1 MSELMEHE
9 SFDEIARRAVAA
21 VRRDVAL
28 RPLPELSLRTPRRWI
43 APVVALAAVV
53 VVVIGLIAVGTNR
66 NDAVGNDPA
75 RMRWLLRDVPAGWK
89 PTSVFDQT
97 TAPQRPLPDGFAMN
111 MYATDAEPLGPSL
124 TVHGTTDTTQGFELG
139 SYSGEVLSYQEFD
152 LDGKRAAFATLPSG
166 GRGLYVEIN
175 SGWVYLESQGISD
188 DVLRDLA
195 RTLAPDAAGHYDVGE
210 SALPDGMH
218 KVVSASDR
226 RLEVVSV
233 DYAPPGNGSGSL
245 QFASRPASP
254 ALLGFGSAI
263 LDFKAVSVGDF
274 SGFLGSVTST
284 SQAQPTTSW
293 TVLWRRDG
301 LEFVLTG
308 QGVTSNQLLRA
319 AASASR
325 ASPDEWAA
333 FGSRVNAPVATVVAG
348 TSPPEAPTDT
358 APSFAGEPR
367 DVAIT
372 VKVDDVSANEE
383 RWSGVLPSG
392 ESWDAKIIRVYDRMD
407 IQYSIDG
414 NVVETSFGTS
424 TAQATTS
431 GQVMCCHPMAITK
444 DPKAVALRVLRS
456 NGERY
461 TIPLHELPGTDGV
474 RVALIA
480 IPDNLLAELIDAN
493 GNVLQSY
500 APH

>member
-1 MSELMEHE
+1 
-9 SFDEIARRAVAA
+9 
-21 VRRDVAL
+21 
-28 RPLPELSLRTPRRWI
+28 
-43 APVVALAAVV
+43 
-53 VVVIGLIAVGTNR
+53 
-66 NDAVGNDPA
+66 
-75 RMRWLLRDVPAGWK
+75 
-89 PTSVFDQT
+89 
-97 TAPQRPLPDGFAMN
+97 MN

-124 TVHGTTDTTQGFELG
+124 TVHGNTDTTQGFELG
-139 SYSGEVLSYQEFD
+139 SYSSEVLSYQEFD
-152 LDGKRAAFATLPSG
+152 LDGKRAAFAELPSG
-166 GRGLYVEIN
+166 GRGLYVEID
-175 SGWVYLESQGISD
+175 SAWVYLESHGISD

-195 RTLAPDAAGHYDVGE
+195 RTLAPDAAGHFDVGD

-226 RLEVVSV
+226 HLDVVSV

-245 QFASRPASP
+245 QFAVRLASP
-254 ALLGFGSAI
+254 ALLGFGSPF
-263 LDFKAVSVGDF
+263 LEFKAVSVGDF
-274 SGFLGSVTST
+274 SGFLGSVTS
-284 SQAQPTTSW
+284 SIQAQPTTAW

-308 QGVTSNQLLRA
+308 QGVTSDQVLKA

-333 FGSRVNAPVATVVAG
+333 LGSHTNGPADTVAAG
-348 TSPPEAPTDT
+348 TSPPEVPTDT
-358 APSFAGEPR
+358 APSFVGEPR

-372 VKVDDVSANEE
+372 VKVDDLSTNEE

-414 NVVETSFGTS
+414 SVVETSFGTS

-431 GQVMCCHPMAITK
+431 GQVVCCNPMAITK
-444 DPKAVALRVLRS
+444 NPQAVSLRVLRS
-456 NGERY
+456 SGDRY

-480 IPDNLLAELIDAN
+480 IPDNLLAELIDAH
-493 GNVLQSY
+493 GDVLESY